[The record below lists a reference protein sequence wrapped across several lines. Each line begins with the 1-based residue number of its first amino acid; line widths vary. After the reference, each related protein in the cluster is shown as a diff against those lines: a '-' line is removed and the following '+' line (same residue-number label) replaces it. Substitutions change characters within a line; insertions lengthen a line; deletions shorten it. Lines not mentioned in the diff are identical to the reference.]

1 MRRIIAALLMMIL
14 AFSAASVQAED
25 FLLGVEPEPS
35 DITPAYRSTETPEG
49 HEGCY
54 WCTPMDIIDEKA
66 VWAMLT
72 SPMTVA
78 DIDMNKQTV
87 VYAEPDENSEVLYQA
102 EDGTELLIAGEIGEW
117 LILADNAGF
126 VSVLNVRWEQGT
138 APVKTEPAKEA
149 DKETAPEAVPAA
161 SEGTEEVLP
170 ESGSEP
176 AAETEPAE
184 EQTPVEETRPAE
196 ENTVV
201 EETSPAEENTA
212 AEENEPAEET
222 KAEDAVDETIPESGS
237 EETEPAGEA
246 AEQPEGGEAAEEVQP
261 EEEPVHTDP
270 NKIVRITSTR
280 RKTMQEGEMVYLM
293 SELIGFENS
302 SEIVYIWKVDKGNGF
317 EVIPGENGPIYAFPA
332 TTETLSWDY
341 TLTVLSR

>member
-1 MRRIIAALLMMIL
+1 
-14 AFSAASVQAED
+14 
-25 FLLGVEPEPS
+25 
-35 DITPAYRSTETPEG
+35 
-49 HEGCY
+49 
-54 WCTPMDIIDEKA
+54 
-66 VWAMLT
+66 
-72 SPMTVA
+72 
-78 DIDMNKQTV
+78 
-87 VYAEPDENSEVLYQA
+87 
-102 EDGTELLIAGEIGEW
+102 
-117 LILADNAGF
+117 
-126 VSVLNVRWEQGT
+126 
-138 APVKTEPAKEA
+138 
-149 DKETAPEAVPAA
+149 
-161 SEGTEEVLP
+161 
-170 ESGSEP
+170 
-176 AAETEPAE
+176 
-184 EQTPVEETRPAE
+184 
-196 ENTVV
+196 VV
-201 EETSPAEENTA
+201 EETSPAEENAA

-317 EVIPGENGPIYAFPA
+317 EEIPGANGPIYAFPA
-332 TTETLSWDY
+332 TTETLSWNY